1 MPGIGHDFFV
11 SIDIKYINKSKFALS
26 TVWLLAAESTTAC
39 VFDVFG
45 LEVGEFVVCGLD
57 VGVT

>member
-1 MPGIGHDFFV
+1 M
-11 SIDIKYINKSKFALS
+11 SRFALS

-57 VGVT
+57 VGAT